1 MNINWKV
8 RFRSGAF
15 WIGVTGLAFT
25 LLYYVFD
32 LVGFIP
38 AYSQEQIVNVVMMV
52 VQILSFIGIVTDPTT
67 KGINDSERAM
77 KYKKPAGTVES
88 VVPELINDVSNTN
101 DTRDE

>member
-1 MNINWKV
+1 M
-8 RFRSGAF
+8 
-15 WIGVTGLAFT
+15 
-25 LLYYVFD
+25 LYYIFD

-77 KYKKPAGTVES
+77 KYKKPAEAGEG
-88 VVPELINDVSNTN
+88 VVPELISDVSNTN
-101 DTRDE
+101 DTRDEIRERQKDSEQAQEYTEPKG